1 MRLLFVGLVTV
12 DLVQRVARL
21 PGVDEKV
28 QSESVDVAA
37 GGPATN
43 AAVTAAALGAT
54 VTLVS
59 AVGSHP
65 LGDLVRADLAAH
77 GVTLVDVTPES
88 PVPPPVS
95 AVTVLASTGER
106 TIVSRNAGTREVAVP
121 PEGLPDADLTLVDG
135 HHPAL
140 AVAAARAARRLLVD
154 AGSWRPVFADVFPH
168 AEVVACS
175 GDFRH
180 PAATGGLHQ
189 PVATGNLSDPAA
201 TEDLDP
207 SVAAGD
213 LGGPEDTGDLG
224 RPAATVFRR
233 PGDIGETE
241 AAADIDAAT
250 ATAIRRTHPA
260 AHVVI
265 THGPEPVR
273 WFSPEAA
280 GEVPVP
286 TVTAVDTAG
295 AGDAFHGALAVAL
308 ARAAP
313 ARSDATRRAVARG
326 AVARGAVDLPA
337 AISYAARI
345 AAVRVSHAGPR
356 AWLAHLPG

>member
-1 MRLLFVGLVTV
+1 VRPHPGRLLFVGLTTV
-12 DLVQRVARL
+12 DLVQRVIRL
-21 PGVDEKV
+21 PAADEKV

-77 GVTLVDVTPES
+77 GVTLIDVTPDS
-88 PVPPPVS
+88 PEPPPVS

-106 TIVSRNAGTREVAVP
+106 TIVSRNAGNREIAVP
-121 PEGLPDADLTLVDG
+121 VEGLPDADLTLVDG

-154 AGSWRPVFADVFPH
+154 AGSWRPVFADIFPY

-180 PAATGGLHQ
+180 PAASGET
-189 PVATGNLSDPAA
+189 ATAA
-201 TEDLDP
+201 AIGDA
-207 SVAAGD
+207 AAGNS
-213 LGGPEDTGDLG
+213 
-224 RPAATVFRR
+224 
-233 PGDIGETE
+233 
-241 AAADIDAAT
+241 DAAT
-250 ATAIRRTHPA
+250 AAAIGDAHAATAAAVSRAAAP

-265 THGPEPVR
+265 THGAEPVR
-273 WFSPEAA
+273 WFGPDAD

-286 TVTAVDTAG
+286 RVTAVDTAG

-308 ARAAP
+308 ARGDLDLP
-313 ARSDATRRAVARG
+313 G
-326 AVARGAVDLPA
+326 AVA
-337 AISYAARI
+337 YACRI
-345 AAVRVSHAGPR
+345 AAVRVMHAGPR
-356 AWLAHLPG
+356 AWLAHLPV